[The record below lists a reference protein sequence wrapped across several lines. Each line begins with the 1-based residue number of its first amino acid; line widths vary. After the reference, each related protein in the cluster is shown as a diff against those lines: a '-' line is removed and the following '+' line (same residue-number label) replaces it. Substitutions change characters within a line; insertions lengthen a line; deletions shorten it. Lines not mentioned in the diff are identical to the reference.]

1 MKKKFKDWEYD
12 ATEITKSGDDS
23 RTWHYKGRNLQTQ
36 KEFDYKIQITKSA
49 LGSKGLPTQIQ
60 DAVDTQGKSLVK
72 TWLSE
77 GKGYWVEATVST
89 KKIDIIGKEE
99 KYGKLIE

>member
-1 MKKKFKDWEYD
+1 MKRKFKDWEYD
-12 ATEITKSGDDS
+12 VAEITKPGDDS
-23 RTWHYKGRNLQTQ
+23 RTWHYKGRNLKNQ

-49 LGSKGLPTQIQ
+49 LGSKSLPTQIQ
-60 DAVDTQGKSLVK
+60 DAIDTQGESLVR

-77 GKGYWVEATVST
+77 GKGYWLVAPVST
-89 KKIDIIGKEE
+89 KKIDIMEKEE

>member
-1 MKKKFKDWEYD
+1 MKRKFKDWEYD
-12 ATEITKSGDDS
+12 ATEITKPGDDS

-60 DAVDTQGKSLVK
+60 DAVDTQGESLVK

-77 GKGYWVEATVST
+77 GKGYWVKAAVST
-89 KKIDIIGKEE
+89 KKIDIMEKEQ
-99 KYGKLIE
+99 KYGKFID